1 MQETL
6 FGTLQKKQETNM
18 ETGKKG
24 KLMLNAIKIG
34 TAYIVIRFIINL
46 VSW

>member
-18 ETGKKG
+18 KTGKKG
-24 KLMLNAIKIG
+24 KQMIRFVIIG
-34 TAYIVIRFIINL
+34 SAYMVIRFIINI
-46 VSW
+46 SW